1 MPASG
6 VLLLIGVTDGART
19 RDLRGHIPA
28 LYRLSYDHQG
38 LKSATTHDVTPL
50 EFERAYREDAPL

>member
-50 EFERAYREDAPL
+50 EFVRAYREDAPL

>member
-6 VLLLIGVTDGART
+6 VLLLSGVTDGART

-50 EFERAYREDAPL
+50 EFVRAYREDAPL